1 MDFKTANTLEAPVY
15 SLSVVCVGVAL
26 GAGGGQHLSD
36 TAAFQSTFE
45 NPHLEVVFRDLSHLT
60 LFFSKN

>member
-1 MDFKTANTLEAPVY
+1 MKLKNNKMDFKIANTLEAPVY

-36 TAAFQSTFE
+36 VAGFQSSFKT
-45 NPHLEVVFRDLSHLT
+45 PHLEIVFIDKSH
-60 LFFSKN
+60 